1 MINGINHIT
10 VATKDVDRSFGFY
23 CKVLGFKPL
32 CKWDKGA
39 YVLVGDFWF
48 CISYDEHALPTQDY
62 THIAFD
68 VAANE
73 FEALKNKIVASNTPI
88 FKDNKS
94 EGNSLYF
101 TDPDGHKLEIHVGS
115 WQTRIASKKQNAGN
129 WQDVE
134 FFV

>member
-10 VATKDVDRSFGFY
+10 IATTNVARSFHFY
-23 CKVLGFKPL
+23 HEILGFKPL
-32 CKWDKGA
+32 CKWHKGA
-39 YVLVGDFWF
+39 YFLAGNLWF
-48 CISYDEHALPTQDY
+48 CISYDEHTSPTRDY

-68 VAANE
+68 VTLDDFKAI
-73 FEALKNKIVASNTPI
+73 KDKIVANGNRI

-94 EGNSLYF
+94 EGSSLYF

-115 WQTRIASKKQNAGN
+115 WQTRIVDIKLNPAN
-129 WQDVE
+129 WQDLE